1 MRREIAITLI
11 LIVIAVAIACCG
23 CISNTNTNQG
33 SGGEGS
39 RIATKM
45 KIKIGALP
53 NEATLPYYVAAQ
65 EGIFTNHG
73 LDVEIIPFLS
83 AMERDSAL
91 IAGEIDGGGNDPVS
105 VALMRNA
112 GYDLKIV
119 SLGLQ
124 ATPDKM
130 RFAILASP
138 ASNISSVADLNGKKI
153 AISRNTIIDYI
164 TDTLVGDT
172 AVELKKV
179 EVKKM
184 PLRMQMLLNNEIDAA
199 TLPEP
204 LASYA
209 LYKGARLVI
218 SDSMLNRT
226 ISQTVIVFRAD
237 FLNNNSE
244 AVNEFLAAYGEAVKR
259 INANPEKYRALLVEK
274 THIPPEIASNYTI
287 ATYLQPRVYP
297 ETDFDTVIH
306 WLRAKNLLHRTV
318 SYKDTIWRGES
329 H

>member
-1 MRREIAITLI
+1 MI
-11 LIVIAVAIACCG
+11 LIAIAVAIACCG
-23 CISNTNTNQG
+23 CIRKPQG
-33 SGGEGS
+33 GG
-39 RIATKM
+39 IAAT
-45 KIKIGALP
+45 KIKIGVMP
-53 NEATLPYYVAAQ
+53 DEATLPYYVAAQ

-73 LDVEIIPFLS
+73 LNVEIIPFLS

-91 IAGEIDGGGNDPVS
+91 IAGEIDGAENDPVG

-119 SLGLQ
+119 SIELQ
-124 ATPDKM
+124 ETPAKM

-153 AISRNTIIDYI
+153 AISRNTIIEYI
-164 TDTLVGDT
+164 TDALVGDT
-172 AVELKKV
+172 AVEKV
-179 EVKKM
+179 EVKKV
-184 PLRMQMLLNNEIDAA
+184 PLRMQMLLSNEIDAA

-287 ATYLQPRVYP
+287 APYLQPQVYP

-306 WLRAKNLLHRTV
+306 WLRAKNLLHRTI
-318 SYKDTIWRGES
+318 SYEDTIWRGE
-329 H
+329 

>member
-23 CISNTNTNQG
+23 CITNTNTNQG

-39 RIATKM
+39 RIATNM

-53 NEATLPYYVAAQ
+53 NEAALPYYVAAQ

-73 LDVEIIPFLS
+73 LDVEIIPFQS

-91 IAGEIDGGGNDPVS
+91 IAGEIDGGGNDPVG

-209 LYKGARLVI
+209 LYKLSLI
-218 SDSMLNRT
+218 
-226 ISQTVIVFRAD
+226 
-237 FLNNNSE
+237 
-244 AVNEFLAAYGEAVKR
+244 
-259 INANPEKYRALLVEK
+259 
-274 THIPPEIASNYTI
+274 HI
-287 ATYLQPRVYP
+287 
-297 ETDFDTVIH
+297 
-306 WLRAKNLLHRTV
+306 
-318 SYKDTIWRGES
+318 
-329 H
+329 

>member
-1 MRREIAITLI
+1 MRREIAIILI
-11 LIVIAVAIACCG
+11 LIAIAVVIACCG
-23 CISNTNTNQG
+23 CIRKPQG
-33 SGGEGS
+33 GG
-39 RIATKM
+39 IAAT
-45 KIKIGALP
+45 KIKIGVMP
-53 NEATLPYYVAAQ
+53 DEATLPYYVAAQ

-91 IAGEIDGGGNDPVS
+91 IAGEIDGAENDPVG

-119 SLGLQ
+119 SIELQ
-124 ATPDKM
+124 ETPAKM

-153 AISRNTIIDYI
+153 AISRNTIIEYI
-164 TDTLVGDT
+164 TDALVGDT
-172 AVELKKV
+172 AVEKV
-179 EVKKM
+179 EVKKV
-184 PLRMQMLLNNEIDAA
+184 PLRMQMLLSNEIDAA

-287 ATYLQPRVYP
+287 APYLQPQVYP

-306 WLRAKNLLHRTV
+306 WLRAKNLLHRTI
-318 SYKDTIWRGES
+318 SYEDTIWRGE
-329 H
+329 

>member
-1 MRREIAITLI
+1 MI
-11 LIVIAVAIACCG
+11 LIAIAVAIACCG
-23 CISNTNTNQG
+23 CIRKPQG
-33 SGGEGS
+33 GG
-39 RIATKM
+39 IAAT
-45 KIKIGALP
+45 KIKIGVMP
-53 NEATLPYYVAAQ
+53 DEATLPYYVAAQ

-73 LDVEIIPFLS
+73 LNVEIIPFQS

-91 IAGEIDGGGNDPVS
+91 IAGEIDGAENDPVG

-119 SLGLQ
+119 SIELQ
-124 ATPDKM
+124 ETPSKM
-130 RFAILASP
+130 RFAIIASP
-138 ASNISSVADLNGKKI
+138 SSNISSVADLNGKKI
-153 AISRNTIIDYI
+153 AISRNTIIEYI

-172 AVELKKV
+172 AVKKV
-179 EVKKM
+179 EVKKV
-184 PLRMQMLLNNEIDAA
+184 PLRMQMLLSNEIDAA

-226 ISQTVIVFRAD
+226 ISRTVIVFRAD

-244 AVNEFLAAYGEAVKR
+244 AVNEFLAAYGEAVNR

-274 THIPPEIASNYTI
+274 THIPHEIASNYTI

-306 WLRAKNLLHRTV
+306 WLRAKNLLHRTI
-318 SYKDTIWRGES
+318 SYEDTIWRGE
-329 H
+329 

>member
-1 MRREIAITLI
+1 MRREIAIFLI
-11 LIVIAVAIACCG
+11 LIAIAVVIACCG
-23 CISNTNTNQG
+23 CIRKPQG
-33 SGGEGS
+33 GG
-39 RIATKM
+39 IAAT
-45 KIKIGALP
+45 KIKIGVMP
-53 NEATLPYYVAAQ
+53 DEATLPYYVAAQ

-91 IAGEIDGGGNDPVS
+91 IAGEIDGAENDPVG

-119 SLGLQ
+119 SIELQ
-124 ATPDKM
+124 ETPAKM

-153 AISRNTIIDYI
+153 AISRNTIIEYI
-164 TDTLVGDT
+164 TDALVGDT
-172 AVELKKV
+172 AVEKV
-179 EVKKM
+179 EVKKV
-184 PLRMQMLLNNEIDAA
+184 PLRMQMLLSNEIDAA

-287 ATYLQPRVYP
+287 ATYLQPQVYP

-306 WLRAKNLLHRTV
+306 WLRAKNLLHRTI
-318 SYKDTIWRGES
+318 SYE
-329 H
+329 

>member
-1 MRREIAITLI
+1 
-11 LIVIAVAIACCG
+11 
-23 CISNTNTNQG
+23 
-33 SGGEGS
+33 
-39 RIATKM
+39 
-45 KIKIGALP
+45 
-53 NEATLPYYVAAQ
+53 
-65 EGIFTNHG
+65 
-73 LDVEIIPFLS
+73 
-83 AMERDSAL
+83 
-91 IAGEIDGGGNDPVS
+91 
-105 VALMRNA
+105 
-112 GYDLKIV
+112 
-119 SLGLQ
+119 
-124 ATPDKM
+124 M

-172 AVELKKV
+172 AVKVKKV

-218 SDSMLNRT
+218 SDSMLNQT

-244 AVNEFLAAYGEAVKR
+244 AVNEFLAAYGEAVNR

-306 WLRAKNLLHRTV
+306 WLRAKNLLHRTI
-318 SYKDTIWRGES
+318 SYEDTIWRGES
-329 H
+329 R

>member
-1 MRREIAITLI
+1 LI
-11 LIVIAVAIACCG
+11 LIAIAVVIACCG
-23 CISNTNTNQG
+23 CIRKPQG
-33 SGGEGS
+33 GG
-39 RIATKM
+39 IAAT
-45 KIKIGALP
+45 KIKIGVMP
-53 NEATLPYYVAAQ
+53 DEATLPYYVAAQ

-91 IAGEIDGGGNDPVS
+91 IAGEIDGAENDPVG

-119 SLGLQ
+119 SIELQ
-124 ATPDKM
+124 ETPAKM

-153 AISRNTIIDYI
+153 AISRNTIIEYI
-164 TDTLVGDT
+164 TDALVGDT
-172 AVELKKV
+172 AVEKV
-179 EVKKM
+179 EVKKV
-184 PLRMQMLLNNEIDAA
+184 PLRMQMLLSNEIDAA

-226 ISQTVIVFRAD
+226 ISQTVIVFRAN

-244 AVNEFLAAYGEAVKR
+244 AVNEFLAAYGEAVNR

-287 ATYLQPRVYP
+287 APYLQPQVYP

-306 WLRAKNLLHRTV
+306 WLRAKNLLHRTI
-318 SYKDTIWRGES
+318 SYEDTIWRGE
-329 H
+329 

>member
-1 MRREIAITLI
+1 MRKEIAIILI
-11 LIVIAVAIACCG
+11 LIAIAIACCG
-23 CISNTNTNQG
+23 CIRKPQE
-33 SGGEGS
+33 GG
-39 RIATKM
+39 IAATK
-45 KIKIGALP
+45 IEIGVMP
-53 NEATLPYYVAAQ
+53 DEATLPYYVAAQ

-73 LDVEIIPFLS
+73 LDVEIIPFQS

-91 IAGEIDGGGNDPVS
+91 IAGEIDGAEHDPVG

-119 SLGLQ
+119 SIELQ
-124 ATPDKM
+124 ETPSKM
-130 RFAILASP
+130 RFAIIASP
-138 ASNISSVADLNGKKI
+138 ASDISSVADLNGKKI
-153 AISRNTIIDYI
+153 AISRNTIIEYI

-172 AVELKKV
+172 ALKKV
-179 EVKKM
+179 EVKKV
-184 PLRMQMLLNNEIDAA
+184 PLRLQMLLNNEIDAA

-274 THIPPEIASNYTI
+274 THIPHEIASNYTI
-287 ATYLQPRVYP
+287 ATYLQPQVYP

-306 WLRAKNLLHRTV
+306 WLWAKNLLHRTI
-318 SYKDTIWRGES
+318 SYEDTIWRGE
-329 H
+329 

>member
-1 MRREIAITLI
+1 MRRGIAIILI
-11 LIVIAVAIACCG
+11 LIAIAVAIACCG
-23 CISNTNTNQG
+23 CITNTNQEEGG
-33 SGGEGS
+33 S
-39 RIATKM
+39 IAATKM
-45 KIKIGALP
+45 KIGVMP
-53 NEATLPYYVAAQ
+53 DEATLPYYVAAQ
-65 EGIFTNHG
+65 EGIFTNHE
-73 LDVEIIPFLS
+73 LNVEIIPFQS

-91 IAGEIDGGGNDPVS
+91 IAGEIDGAENDPVG

-119 SLGLQ
+119 SIELQ
-124 ATPDKM
+124 ETPSKM
-130 RFAILASP
+130 RFAIIASP
-138 ASNISSVADLNGKKI
+138 ASDISSVADLNGKKI
-153 AISRNTIIDYI
+153 AISRNTIIEYI

-179 EVKKM
+179 EVKKV
-184 PLRMQMLLNNEIDAA
+184 PLRMQMLLSNEIDAA

-244 AVNEFLAAYGEAVKR
+244 AVNEFLAAYGEAVNR

-287 ATYLQPRVYP
+287 ATYLQPQVYP

-318 SYKDTIWRGES
+318 SYEDTIWRGES
-329 H
+329 R

>member
-1 MRREIAITLI
+1 MILIAI
-11 LIVIAVAIACCG
+11 AVVIACCG
-23 CISNTNTNQG
+23 CIRKPQG
-33 SGGEGS
+33 GG
-39 RIATKM
+39 IAATK
-45 KIKIGALP
+45 IEIGVMP
-53 NEATLPYYVAAQ
+53 DEATLPYYVAAQ

-73 LDVEIIPFLS
+73 LNVEIIPFLS

-91 IAGEIDGGGNDPVS
+91 IAGEIDGAENDPVG

-119 SLGLQ
+119 SIELQ
-124 ATPDKM
+124 ETPAKM

-153 AISRNTIIDYI
+153 AISRNTIIEYI

-172 AVELKKV
+172 AVEKV
-179 EVKKM
+179 EVKKV

-244 AVNEFLAAYGEAVKR
+244 AVNEFLAAYGEAVNR

-306 WLRAKNLLHRTV
+306 WLRAKNLLHRTI
-318 SYKDTIWRGES
+318 SYKDTIWRGK
-329 H
+329 

>member
-1 MRREIAITLI
+1 MRREIAIILI
-11 LIVIAVAIACCG
+11 LIAIAVVIACCG
-23 CISNTNTNQG
+23 CIRKPQG
-33 SGGEGS
+33 GG
-39 RIATKM
+39 IAAT
-45 KIKIGALP
+45 KIKIGVMP
-53 NEATLPYYVAAQ
+53 DEATLPYYVAAQ

-91 IAGEIDGGGNDPVS
+91 IAGEIDGAENDPVG

-119 SLGLQ
+119 SIELQ
-124 ATPDKM
+124 ETPAKM

-153 AISRNTIIDYI
+153 AISRNTIIEYI

-172 AVELKKV
+172 AVEKV
-179 EVKKM
+179 EVKKV
-184 PLRMQMLLNNEIDAA
+184 PLRMQMLLSNEIDAA

-287 ATYLQPRVYP
+287 APYLQPQVYP

-306 WLRAKNLLHRTV
+306 WLRAKNLLHRTI
-318 SYKDTIWRGES
+318 SYEDTIWRGE
-329 H
+329 

>member
-1 MRREIAITLI
+1 MRREIAIFLI
-11 LIVIAVAIACCG
+11 LIAIAVVIACCG
-23 CISNTNTNQG
+23 CIRKPQG
-33 SGGEGS
+33 GG
-39 RIATKM
+39 IAATK
-45 KIKIGALP
+45 IEIGVMP
-53 NEATLPYYVAAQ
+53 DEATLPYYVAAQ

-73 LDVEIIPFLS
+73 LNVEIIPFLS

-91 IAGEIDGGGNDPVS
+91 IAGEIDGAENDPVG

-119 SLGLQ
+119 SIELQ
-124 ATPDKM
+124 ETPAKM

-153 AISRNTIIDYI
+153 AISRNTIIEYI

-172 AVELKKV
+172 AVEKV
-179 EVKKM
+179 EVKKV

-306 WLRAKNLLHRTV
+306 WLRAKNLLHRTI
-318 SYKDTIWRGES
+318 SYKDTIWRGK
-329 H
+329 

>member
-1 MRREIAITLI
+1 MRREIAIILI
-11 LIVIAVAIACCG
+11 LIAIAVVIACCG
-23 CISNTNTNQG
+23 CIRKPQG
-33 SGGEGS
+33 GG
-39 RIATKM
+39 IAAT
-45 KIKIGALP
+45 KIKIGVMP
-53 NEATLPYYVAAQ
+53 DEATLPYYVAAQ

-91 IAGEIDGGGNDPVS
+91 IAGEIDGAENDPVG

-119 SLGLQ
+119 SIELQ
-124 ATPDKM
+124 ETPAKM

-153 AISRNTIIDYI
+153 AISRNTIIEYI
-164 TDTLVGDT
+164 TDALVGDT
-172 AVELKKV
+172 AVEKV
-179 EVKKM
+179 EVKKV
-184 PLRMQMLLNNEIDAA
+184 PLRMQMLLSNEIDAA

-287 ATYLQPRVYP
+287 ATYLQPQVYP

-306 WLRAKNLLHRTV
+306 WLRAKNLLHRTI
-318 SYKDTIWRGES
+318 SYEDTIWRGE
-329 H
+329 

>member
-1 MRREIAITLI
+1 LI
-11 LIVIAVAIACCG
+11 LIAIAVAIACCG
-23 CISNTNTNQG
+23 CIRKPQ
-33 SGGEGS
+33 GGEGGV
-39 RIATKM
+39 ATT

-73 LDVEIIPFLS
+73 LNVEIIPFLS

-172 AVELKKV
+172 AVEKV

-218 SDSMLNRT
+218 SDSMLNQT
-226 ISQTVIVFRAD
+226 ISPGVIIFRAD
-237 FLNNNSE
+237 FLNKNPE
-244 AVNEFLAAYGEAVKR
+244 AVHEFLAAYGEAVKR

-274 THIPPEIASNYTI
+274 THIPSEIASNYTI
-287 ATYLQPRVYP
+287 ATYRQPQAYP
-297 ETDFDTVIH
+297 KTDFDTVIH
-306 WLRAKNLLHRTV
+306 WLRAKNLLHRTI
-318 SYKDTIWRGES
+318 SYEDTIWRGE
-329 H
+329 

>member
-1 MRREIAITLI
+1 MRREIAIILI
-11 LIVIAVAIACCG
+11 LIAIVVAIACCG
-23 CISNTNTNQG
+23 CIRKPQ
-33 SGGEGS
+33 GGEGG
-39 RIATKM
+39 IAAT
-45 KIKIGALP
+45 KIKIGVMP
-53 NEATLPYYVAAQ
+53 DEATLPYYVAAQ

-73 LDVEIIPFLS
+73 LNVEIIPFQS

-91 IAGEIDGGGNDPVS
+91 IAGEIDGAENDPVG

-119 SLGLQ
+119 SIELQ
-124 ATPDKM
+124 ETPSKM
-130 RFAILASP
+130 RFAIIASP
-138 ASNISSVADLNGKKI
+138 SSNISSVADLNGKKI
-153 AISRNTIIDYI
+153 AISRNTIIEYI

-172 AVELKKV
+172 AVKKV
-179 EVKKM
+179 EVKKV
-184 PLRMQMLLNNEIDAA
+184 PLRLQMLLNNKIDAA

-226 ISQTVIVFRAD
+226 ISRTVIVFRAN

-274 THIPPEIASNYTI
+274 THIPHEIASNYTI

-306 WLRAKNLLHRTV
+306 WLRAKNLLHRTI
-318 SYKDTIWRGES
+318 SYEDTIWRGE
-329 H
+329 

>member
-1 MRREIAITLI
+1 MRREIAIILI
-11 LIVIAVAIACCG
+11 LIAIAVVIACCG
-23 CISNTNTNQG
+23 CIRKPQG
-33 SGGEGS
+33 GG
-39 RIATKM
+39 IAAT
-45 KIKIGALP
+45 KIKIGVMP
-53 NEATLPYYVAAQ
+53 DEATLPYYVAAQ

-91 IAGEIDGGGNDPVS
+91 IAGEIDGAENDPVG

-119 SLGLQ
+119 SIELQ
-124 ATPDKM
+124 ETPAKM

-153 AISRNTIIDYI
+153 AISRNTIIEYI

-172 AVELKKV
+172 AVEKV
-179 EVKKM
+179 EVKKV
-184 PLRMQMLLNNEIDAA
+184 PLRMQMLLSNEIDAA

-287 ATYLQPRVYP
+287 ATYLQPQVYP

-306 WLRAKNLLHRTV
+306 WLRAKNLLHRTI
-318 SYKDTIWRGES
+318 SYEDTIWRGE
-329 H
+329 